1 MSIWRIVEWSPSLGR
16 GAIES
21 PQLGRLPFDGHYGNV
36 HDFRVGEAVHVELER
51 AGASFRV
58 TRIWPEN
65 GRFRATVPIPQP
77 APPLDPVL
85 HERLT
90 AALSALPLCEDY
102 RVRSQGHEAVIIEGS
117 NYGFLHGAMQEIVV
131 RAPRYVELPTRFS
144 LDALRPAD
152 QHERDYLTTRI
163 DDLSAQDVAI
173 TFVVQADL
181 GGRQAR
187 FYFVV
192 GESVTVVQ
200 R

>member
-51 AGASFRV
+51 AGASWRV
-58 TRIWPEN
+58 TRIWPED

-77 APPLDPVL
+77 APPLDPAL
-85 HERLT
+85 HERV
-90 AALSALPLCEDY
+90 AGALSALPLCADY
-102 RVRSQGHEAVIIEGS
+102 RVRSQGEAVIIEGS
-117 NYGFLHGAMQEIVV
+117 NYGFRHGAMQEIVV
-131 RAPRYVELPTRFS
+131 REPRYIELPTRFS
-144 LDALRPAD
+144 LDAVRLSD

-173 TFVVQADL
+173 TIVSQPS
-181 GGRQAR
+181 R

>member
-36 HDFRVGEAVHVELER
+36 HDFRVGEAVHVELAR

-58 TRIWPEN
+58 TRIWPED
-65 GRFRATVPIPQP
+65 GRFRATVPVAQP
-77 APPLDPVL
+77 APPLDPAL
-85 HERLT
+85 HEPLAT
-90 AALSALPLCEDY
+90 ALSSLPLCEDC

-117 NYGFLHGAMQEIVV
+117 NYGFLHGAMQEMVV
-131 RAPRYVELPTRFS
+131 REPRYVELPTRFS
-144 LDALRPAD
+144 PSAVRLAD

-163 DDLSAQDVAI
+163 DDLTARDVAI
-173 TFVVQADL
+173 AIVAQP
-181 GGRQAR
+181 AR

-192 GESVTVVQ
+192 GASVTVIQ

>member
-51 AGASFRV
+51 AGASWRV
-58 TRIWPEN
+58 TRISPED
-65 GRFRATVPIPQP
+65 GRFRATVPVAEP
-77 APPLDPVL
+77 APPLDPAL
-85 HERLT
+85 HEPLAT
-90 AALSALPLCEDY
+90 ALSALPLCEDY
-102 RVRSQGHEAVIIEGS
+102 RVRSQGLDALIIEGS

-131 RAPRYVELPTRFS
+131 REPRYVELPARFS
-144 LDALRPAD
+144 PGAVRLAD

-163 DDLSAQDVAI
+163 DDLGARDIAV
-173 TFVVQADL
+173 TVVT
-181 GGRQAR
+181 RPSR

-192 GESVTVVQ
+192 GASVTVVQ